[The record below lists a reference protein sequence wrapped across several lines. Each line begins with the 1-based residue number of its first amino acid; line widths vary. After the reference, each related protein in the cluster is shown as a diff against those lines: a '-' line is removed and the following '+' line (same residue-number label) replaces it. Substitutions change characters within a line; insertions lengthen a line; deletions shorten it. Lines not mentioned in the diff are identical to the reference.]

1 MKTITIDNH
10 IIDVRMFADFCAHD
24 LLADGVTVAANA
36 LDQCGVPKNRWL
48 ATSLFAVTESG
59 AYVLTPRGT
68 DLRAS
73 LSSFPV
79 EPKAETTATPCSSCN
94 GEGKKP
100 LLVSFYECERCKGSK
115 VEPKPETAADKI
127 VRWTD
132 ALSAYKAPPP
142 FSGIDLGKRYRLD
155 PFVHDSYN
163 IRDEPTVTNTVSPRR
178 IETTSGLAGLLNPP
192 MSNQPYD
199 AKPYKLNVG
208 TVTLRLSDGKL
219 TRLDDPNT
227 LGTDRHYS
235 PHEVA
240 GRRFSARID
249 DDVVEYSPHELAARE
264 PIKIGEA
271 MFYPQE
277 YLVNTIEGGGYT
289 VHARALIVGKYSS
302 MPVSHRWIQS

>member
-1 MKTITIDNH
+1 MKTITIDNY

-59 AYVLTPRGT
+59 AYVLTPRGA

-79 EPKAETTATPCSSCN
+79 EPEVATVAKPCSSCN

-115 VEPKPETAADKI
+115 VEPETAADKI

-132 ALSAYKAPPP
+132 AMFSYKAPPP

-178 IETTSGLAGLLNPP
+178 IETTISGLAGLLNPP
-192 MSNQPYD
+192 MKSYR
-199 AKPYKLNVG
+199 LNVG
-208 TVTLRLSDGKL
+208 TVTLRLNDGKL
-219 TRLDDPNT
+219 THLDDPNT
-227 LGTDRHYS
+227 LVT
-235 PHEVA
+235 
-240 GRRFSARID
+240 GRRFSVQID
-249 DDVVEYSPHELAARE
+249 DQIIEYSPHELAAKE
-264 PIKIGEA
+264 PIQIRDA
-271 MFYPQE
+271 MLYPQE
-277 YLVNTIEGGGYT
+277 YRVNAIDGGGYT
-289 VHARALIVGKYSS
+289 VHARALIVGKESS
-302 MPVSHRWIQS
+302 LPVIHKWVQP